1 MKVRKGPDGL
11 HLFDRLSG
19 VNVLFDEC
27 KIGPESWSPAPRQVS
42 IALTNLCDLQ
52 CSYCYAPKSRAMLE
66 LPLIERWLEE
76 LDVAG
81 CLGVGFGG
89 GEPTLHPAFA
99 DICRSAAKN
108 TKLAVTFTSHGHRL
122 VPQLLEQLAGSVHF
136 VRISVDGVGSTY
148 ESLRGRSFQAL
159 KKRLKDIR
167 QISPIG
173 INVVVNKDTINDLDA
188 VAELA
193 EEVEASELLLLPQQA
208 TLSVSAIDTTVAG
221 KLQQWV
227 GNARPNVRLAISE
240 LGAYGMQ
247 TCNPLPLERGLRS
260 YAHIDATGRLRAS
273 SYSTD
278 GYALGDQKVISVVD
292 QLRAMMGE
300 IN

>member
-42 IALTNLCDLQ
+42 IGLTNLCDLQ

-136 VRISVDGVGSTY
+136 VRISVDGVDSTY

-159 KKRLKDIR
+159 KMRLKDIR

-193 EEVEASELLLLPQQA
+193 EEV
-208 TLSVSAIDTTVAG
+208 
-221 KLQQWV
+221 
-227 GNARPNVRLAISE
+227 
-240 LGAYGMQ
+240 
-247 TCNPLPLERGLRS
+247 
-260 YAHIDATGRLRAS
+260 
-273 SYSTD
+273 
-278 GYALGDQKVISVVD
+278 
-292 QLRAMMGE
+292 
-300 IN
+300 